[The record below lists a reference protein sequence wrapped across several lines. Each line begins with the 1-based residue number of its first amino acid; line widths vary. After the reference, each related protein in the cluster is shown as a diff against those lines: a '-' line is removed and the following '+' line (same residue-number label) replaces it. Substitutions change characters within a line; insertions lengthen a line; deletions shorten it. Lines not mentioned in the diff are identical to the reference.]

1 MGYPFTLKKIE
12 EGLSYEDYLKEAN
25 FRISS
30 IQNDPYQEYTKL
42 NIIRMNRIFKTIE
55 IIDSFLS
62 VLNQINKKVYWI
74 IISEPWCGDA
84 ANSVPIIAK
93 AAMRNPAIT
102 LKIFLRDSNPEMMDY
117 YLTNGTKSIPILI
130 MLDENLNEV
139 FRWGPRPKELQKLV
153 IEMKKSNQFQKEDII
168 KKIQLWYLE
177 DKSKSIQEEIT
188 QLLSIFITS
197 KATFS

>member
-30 IQNDPYQEYTKL
+30 IQNDSYQEYTKL
-42 NIIRMNRIFKTIE
+42 NIIRMNRIFKTNE
-55 IIDSFLS
+55 ITDSFLS

-153 IEMKKSNQFQKEDII
+153 IEMKNSNQFQKEDII

>member
-30 IQNDPYQEYTKL
+30 IQNDSYQEYTKL

-55 IIDSFLS
+55 ITDSFLS

-153 IEMKKSNQFQKEDII
+153 IEMKNSNQFQKEDII

>member
-30 IQNDPYQEYTKL
+30 IQNDSYQEYTKL

-55 IIDSFLS
+55 ITDSFLS

-93 AAMRNPAIT
+93 AAMRNPAIK
-102 LKIFLRDSNPEMMDY
+102 LKIFLRDSNPEKMDY

-153 IEMKKSNQFQKEDII
+153 IEMKNSNQFQKEDII

>member
-55 IIDSFLS
+55 ITDSFLS

-93 AAMRNPAIT
+93 AAMRNPAIK
-102 LKIFLRDSNPEMMDY
+102 LKIFLRDSNPEKMDY

-153 IEMKKSNQFQKEDII
+153 IEMKNSNQFQKEDII

>member
-55 IIDSFLS
+55 ITDSFLS

-153 IEMKKSNQFQKEDII
+153 IEMKNSNQFQKEDII

>member
-42 NIIRMNRIFKTIE
+42 NIIRMNRIFKTNE
-55 IIDSFLS
+55 ITDSFLS

-93 AAMRNPAIT
+93 AAMRNPAIK
-102 LKIFLRDSNPEMMDY
+102 LKIFLRDSNPEKMDY

-153 IEMKKSNQFQKEDII
+153 IEMKNSNQFQKEDII